1 MTAAKKKAVKAPKV
15 APIAEAL
22 SDGRPRC
29 TWPKATNALY
39 VHYHDTEWGVPEHDD
54 RALFEKLILD
64 GAQAGLSWETI
75 LNKRE
80 SYREAFDGFDIE
92 TVAHYGSRK
101 VESLLKNP
109 GIVRNRQKVASAI
122 GNARVFLD
130 MQAEF
135 GSFDAWLWGHVGGEP
150 VQNAWN
156 GTRQLPARTELSDR
170 VSKELHKRGMRF
182 VGSTIIYAYMQ
193 AIGVVNDHLVT
204 CFRHAECAKLAKKPR
219 RGR

>member
-1 MTAAKKKAVKAPKV
+1 MNAMATPKRELV
-15 APIAEAL
+15 
-22 SDGRPRC
+22 RC
-29 TWPKATNALY
+29 PWPKASNELY

-80 SYREAFDGFDIE
+80 NYRRAFEGFDIE

-101 VESLLKNP
+101 IESLLKDS
-109 GIVRNRQKVASAI
+109 GIVRNRQKVVSAV

-135 GSFDAWLWGHVGGEP
+135 GSFDAWLWGHVGGAP
-150 VQNAWN
+150 VQNRWERM
-156 GTRQLPARTELSDR
+156 GQVPARTELSDTIA
-170 VSKELHKRGMRF
+170 KELHKRGMRF
-182 VGSTIIYAYMQ
+182 VGSTIIYAYLQ
-193 AIGVVNDHLVT
+193 AIGVVNDHLT
-204 CFRHAECAKLAKKPR
+204 GCFRHAECAKLASRGKR